1 MSQSKFKVG
10 SLLGS
15 TALVALGVA
24 FAGQATAG
32 DHARVVKSSKDQ
44 VTLKLSGQFS
54 REMSYIDDG
63 HNERIRHA
71 DSNYSSSRFRFHA
84 SGKINA
90 DMKVNA
96 QNEIAFDDARN
107 SISNTNGAANGSRSG
122 NDLQTRKAEIFITHN
137 QFGRVWMGAGDPAA
151 NGVMNINTHG
161 VYSALPG
168 FMGLIAAGVQF
179 RDSSDEFTFGGA
191 GATLGAQMADLD
203 FNSRQTRI
211 RYDTPVIAGFMASVS
226 HDDDQ
231 SIEAALRYSGK
242 VLDSKVKFGMA
253 MAHNTNSGS
262 NVEEMYGAQLSF
274 THSSGLGLTS
284 GIAFQEDHAPQSAP
298 PGSVGGDID
307 KFGVIFQGHFKRKF
321 NELGNST
328 IVVEYDQ
335 KENMNTSGDVAKGFG
350 VTLHQAI
357 DAAAME
363 VWVKYSNFELDR
375 EGSDLDDID
384 IVTLG
389 TRMKF

>member
-32 DHARVVKSSKDQ
+32 DHARVVKSSTDQ
-44 VTLKLSGQFS
+44 VSLRFSGQFS
-54 REMSYIDDG
+54 REMNYIDDG
-63 HNERIRHA
+63 HNERVRHG

-90 DMKVNA
+90 DMKVDA
-96 QNEIAFDDARN
+96 RNEIAFDDSRN
-107 SISNTNGAANGSRSG
+107 AIANTVGAANGGRSG
-122 NDLQTRKAEIFITHN
+122 NDLQTRKTEIYITHN

-161 VYSALPG
+161 IYSALPG

-179 RDSSDEFTFGGA
+179 RDTDDEHSFGGA
-191 GATLGAQMADLD
+191 STTLGRQFADLD

-231 SIEAALRYSGK
+231 SIEAALRYSGN
-242 VLDSKVKFGMA
+242 VLDSRVRFGMA

-298 PGSVGGDID
+298 PGSTGGDID
-307 KFGVIFQGHFKRKF
+307 KLGVVVQGHFKRKF
-321 NELGNST
+321 NELGSST
-328 IVVEYDQ
+328 VVVEYDQ

-363 VWVKYSNFELDR
+363 VWFKFSNYELEK
-375 EGSDLDDID
+375 EGTDFDDIN

>member
-1 MSQSKFKVG
+1 
-10 SLLGS
+10 
-15 TALVALGVA
+15 
-24 FAGQATAG
+24 
-32 DHARVVKSSKDQ
+32 
-44 VTLKLSGQFS
+44 
-54 REMSYIDDG
+54 MSYIDDG
-63 HNERIRHA
+63 HSNRIRHG
-71 DSNYSSSRFRFHA
+71 DSNYSSSRVRFHA

-107 SISNTNGAANGSRSG
+107 AISNTRGAANGSRSG

-151 NGVMNINTHG
+151 NGIMNINTHG

-179 RDSSDEFTFGGA
+179 RDSDDEFTFGGA
-191 GATLGAQMADLD
+191 STTLGRQFADLD

-253 MAHNTNSGS
+253 TAQNTNSGS
-262 NVEEMYGAQLSF
+262 NIEEMYGTQLSF

-284 GIAFQEDHAPQSAP
+284 GIAFQEDHAQQSNQE
-298 PGSVGGDID
+298 DID
-307 KFGVIFQGHFKRKF
+307 KFGVVFQGHFKRKF

-335 KENMNTSGDVAKGFG
+335 KENITLRAMWRRASVSRYTRRSMPQQWKCGLSTPTMSWKKAQTSM
-350 VTLHQAI
+350 TSILSL
-357 DAAAME
+357 
-363 VWVKYSNFELDR
+363 WEL
-375 EGSDLDDID
+375 G
-384 IVTLG
+384 
-389 TRMKF
+389 